1 MGTNATNSPDMKT
14 LLRTAFL
21 AAATSIGLASMAQQP
36 YSVNIAGTVSGCTA
50 NSFVTIVSLPGT
62 LPTYDIDVPVL
73 PPSCSFTVTLP
84 VVNQGGGFTVST
96 ACLGAIQTQV
106 VQYQVPA
113 ILDTTNVFVTFNC
126 GNTMNDCL
134 GVPGGNAMPG
144 TPCTTFIGVPGT
156 WSADCVCVANGGNLD
171 CEGVPN
177 GPAQPGTPCNTPN
190 GAVGTWSADCD
201 CIIGNVIYDCMQVPN
216 GPDMPGSPCTV
227 WGTNLM
233 GTWTADCVCDP
244 DTIGGAYDC
253 LGVLNGPSVPGTPCW
268 LFGSNALGTWDADCD
283 CVPGTGSSCQAGF
296 WAMQAF
302 ELDSLSPNGAGTPI
316 PYEVWVWNLSS
327 GTGGMTYIWDFGDGS
342 TSNLAYPTHT
352 YSGNG
357 PYNLC
362 LTISDGTGCTSV
374 FCDSI
379 SIDGDGILVGMAL
392 ENGADGSAARQD
404 GFTINV
410 QNPLV
415 MGVNDASLLSQAA
428 IWPNPS
434 SGDLNL
440 AMISLADGLI
450 DISIHD
456 VSGRL
461 VLRESRAIATG
472 RNQHSLDAR
481 ALPAGVY
488 TLRASDANG
497 KAISL
502 RFVKN

>member
-1 MGTNATNSPDMKT
+1 MWANATNSLDMKT
-14 LLRTAFL
+14 LLRSSSLTIAALLGLTAL
-21 AAATSIGLASMAQQP
+21 AQQP
-36 YSVNIAGTVSGCTA
+36 YSVTIAGTVVGCTA
-50 NSFVTIVSLPGT
+50 NSSVSIVSLPGVQ
-62 LPTYDIDVPVL
+62 PAVDIDVPVL
-73 PPSCSFTVTLP
+73 PPSCTFTVTLELAS
-84 VVNQGGGFTVST
+84 QGGGFTVSVP
-96 ACLGAIQTQV
+96 CLGAIQSQV

-113 ILDTTNVFVTFNC
+113 LGDSTAVSVTFNC
-126 GNTMNDCL
+126 GNTMTDCL

-144 TPCTTFIGVPGT
+144 TACTTFLGVPGT
-156 WSADCVCVANGGNLD
+156 WSADCICVANNSNLD

-190 GAVGTWSADCD
+190 GATG
-201 CIIGNVIYDCMQVPN
+201 
-216 GPDMPGSPCTV
+216 
-227 WGTNLM
+227 L
-233 GTWTADCVCDP
+233 WTANCICDT
-244 DTIGGAYDC
+244 DTMGGAYDC
-253 LGVLNGPSVPGTPCW
+253 LGQLNGPNLPGTPCW
-268 LFGSNALGTWDADCD
+268 VLGTNFIGLWDANCA
-283 CVPGTGSSCQAGF
+283 CVDSTTTGGGCSASF
-296 WAMQAF
+296 WAMQAMEF
-302 ELDSLSPNGAGTPI
+302 DSLNNPNGGGSPI
-316 PYEVWVWNLSS
+316 PYEVWVWNLS
-327 GTGGMTYIWDFGDGS
+327 TGNGAMTYNWDFGDGS

-362 LTISDGTGCTSV
+362 LTISDGAGCTDM

-379 SIDGDGILVGMAL
+379 SMDGDGILVGMAL

-415 MGVNDASLLSQAA
+415 MGVSDAAMLSQAA

-434 SGDLNL
+434 SGELNL
-440 AMISLADGLI
+440 AAVSLADGLI

-461 VLRESRAIATG
+461 VLRESRAMATG

-488 TLRASDANG
+488 TLRAADRTG

-502 RFVKN
+502 RFVKAD